1 MGGAVTADAGEHE
14 RMSDSLEIK
23 QKGES
28 VEGFRILSEIG
39 RGAAS
44 VVYLVQEAKTKQIWA
59 LKHLQK
65 RSSKDQR
72 FLDQAIS
79 EHKVAQD
86 LNHPSIRK
94 IPRMIKKGSLLNVR
108 ELYLVMEWVEGDSM
122 DVTPPST
129 FESMVD
135 ICRQVAL
142 GLSHMHD
149 RGYVHADMK
158 PHNIVISEGGRAK
171 IIDLGQSCK
180 IGTVKERIQ
189 GTPDYIAPEQVHRQA
204 IVPVTDVYNVGAMMY
219 WMLTRK
225 HVPTAF
231 DTGGERLVGSID
243 ASLMDK
249 PQPVCELNRKVPE
262 GLGKLVMDCVE
273 IQIEDRPASM
283 KAVADRLEHVLGELL
298 ATQQRRGVGRTLD
311 ADRQASG

>member
-1 MGGAVTADAGEHE
+1 MHDG
-14 RMSDSLEIK
+14 LEVK
-23 QKGES
+23 QKGET

-44 VVYLVQEAKTKQIWA
+44 VVYLVQETKTKQIWA

-65 RSSKDQR
+65 RSPKDQR
-72 FLDQAIS
+72 FLDQAAS
-79 EHKVAQD
+79 EHKVSQD
-86 LNHPSIRK
+86 LDHPSIRK
-94 IPRMIKKGSLLNVR
+94 IPRLIKKGSLLNVR
-108 ELYLVMEWVEGDSM
+108 ELYLVMEWVDGDSM
-122 DVTPPST
+122 DQSPPAT

-142 GLSHMHD
+142 GLSHMHE
-149 RGYVHADMK
+149 RGFVHADMK
-158 PHNIVISEGGRAK
+158 PHNIVVSEGGRAK

-204 IVPVTDVYNVGAMMY
+204 IVPATDTYNLGAMMY
-219 WMLTRK
+219 WLLTRK
-225 HVPTAF
+225 HVPTAL

-249 PQPVCELNRKVPE
+249 PRPVCELNRKVPD
-262 GLGKLVMDCVE
+262 GLGALVMDCVE
-273 IQIEDRPASM
+273 IEIQHRPESM
-283 KAVADRLEHVLGELL
+283 QTVADRLEHVLGELL